1 MLIGALYRG
10 ADAHV
15 SYKGGGSEMAQI
27 ALANCGVVTTS
38 ERSKQLIAHSN
49 HVGLQFFAL
58 MWQNL
63 PMEDWADDDNSSSDD
78 ITFWSK
84 KRRTQEQAD
93 ELSATANP

>member
-1 MLIGALYRG
+1 VGLTLTSATKAGAAKWLRS
-10 ADAHV
+10 HWP
-15 SYKGGGSEMAQI
+15 I
-27 ALANCGVVTTS
+27 AAS
-38 ERSKQLIAHSN
+38 SPRQRSKQLIAHSN

-78 ITFWSK
+78 ITFWGK